1 MSQIPSVGSGVVEQ
15 VIQAE
20 EKNLGGFTVRRALP
34 AAERRMVGPFV
45 FFDHFGP
52 VGFPPGEGV
61 DVRPHPHIGISTVTW
76 LVEGEITHRDSLG
89 SHLPVRP
96 GAVGLMTS
104 GRGIVPSERSS
115 PEDKARGV
123 KLHGI
128 QLWLALPAGLQETA
142 PAFAHY
148 EPDAIPLAASSN
160 PQIKVIIGEA
170 YGVRSPVAFPSP
182 TLYGELLFD
191 EAGETALPE
200 GYEERALYLMEGQ
213 LALDGVELSSGDMA
227 VVRSGAEAS
236 LEAPGPAR
244 AMLLGGAP
252 YPEART
258 LWWNF
263 VSTSKERIEQ
273 AKSDWKDG
281 RFDPV
286 PGETEFI
293 PLPD

>member
-1 MSQIPSVGSGVVEQ
+1 MPPATESDAVER
-15 VIQAE
+15 IIRAE
-20 EKNLGGFTVRRALP
+20 EKNLGGFTVRRTLP
-34 AAERRMVGPFV
+34 AEGRRMVGPFV

-52 VGFPPGEGV
+52 VRFPPGEGV

-76 LVEGEITHRDSLG
+76 LVEGAITHRDSLG
-89 SHLPVRP
+89 SHLPIRP

-104 GRGIVPSERSS
+104 GRGIAHSERTST
-115 PEDKARGV
+115 EEKARGA

-128 QLWLALPAGLQETA
+128 QLWLALPAALEECA
-142 PAFAHY
+142 PAFAHH

-182 TLYGELLFD
+182 TLYGELLFA
-191 EAGETALPE
+191 EAGEAALPE
-200 GYEERALYLMEGQ
+200 GYEERAVYLMEGE
-213 LALDGVELSSGDMA
+213 LTLDGMQLSPGDMA
-227 VVRSGAEAS
+227 VVRPGAEAG
-236 LEAPGPAR
+236 LEAAGPAR

-252 YPEART
+252 YPEPRT

-273 AKSDWKDG
+273 AKRDWKAG

-286 PGETEFI
+286 PEETEFI
-293 PLPD
+293 PLPE